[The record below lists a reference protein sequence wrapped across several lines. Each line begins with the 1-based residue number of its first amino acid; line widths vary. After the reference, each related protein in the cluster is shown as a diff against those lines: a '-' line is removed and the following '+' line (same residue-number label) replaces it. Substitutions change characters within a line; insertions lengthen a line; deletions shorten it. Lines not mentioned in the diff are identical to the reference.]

1 MNYARLGLRANGIL
15 PFEGKVPDQS
25 GEKLRYHLYKE
36 PVMDQ
41 TFDIGQG

>member
-25 GEKLRYHLYKE
+25 GEKLCYHLYKE

-41 TFDIGQG
+41 AFDIGQG